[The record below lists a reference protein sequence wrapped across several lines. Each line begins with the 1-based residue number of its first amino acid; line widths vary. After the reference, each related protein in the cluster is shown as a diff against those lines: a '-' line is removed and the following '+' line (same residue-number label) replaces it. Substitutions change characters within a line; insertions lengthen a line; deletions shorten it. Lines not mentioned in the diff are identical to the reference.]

1 MKTSF
6 IKTPFYKKSFFKKA
20 AIRAF
25 LVMAFFAVS
34 CSSLSIDPTR
44 ALVGAI
50 ESGMA
55 WSRASEDFTP
65 EQEYYLGRAVG
76 ANILSFY
83 TVYTARPALTN
94 YVNRICQTI
103 AINSPQPDIYNGYHV
118 AILDSDEINGFA
130 TSGGHIFLTRGLIA
144 CAESED
150 ALAAVIAHEIA
161 HILLQ
166 HSLEAIKKSRKTQAI
181 LTTAGSI
188 AGAIDNENIAALTDA
203 FGESIQSAISTMVN
217 SGYAQEQEFDAD
229 KTALALLADAGYD
242 PAALIEMLTVLKT
255 NQGRQ
260 PNKGFA
266 KTHPSPQARIDSA
279 ASAVSAYAVNDTR
292 SFRNARF
299 RQSM

>member
-1 MKTSF
+1 MMKKILAKRRVLCVLPVIAIF
-6 IKTPFYKKSFFKKA
+6 A
-20 AIRAF
+20 A
-25 LVMAFFAVS
+25 S
-34 CSSLSIDPTR
+34 CSSFSIDPAR
-44 ALVGAI
+44 ALSGAI
-50 ESGMA
+50 ESGKA
-55 WSRASEDFTP
+55 WSRAGEEFTP

-83 TVYTARPALTN
+83 KVYTANPALTG

-103 AINSPQPDIYNGYHV
+103 AINSPLPDIYNGYHV

-161 HILLQ
+161 HIQLQ
-166 HSLEAIKKSRKTQAI
+166 HSLEAIKKGRKTQAI

-188 AGAIDNENIAALTDA
+188 AGAIDNDNIAALTDA

-217 SGYAQEQEFDAD
+217 SGYARDQEFDAD
-229 KTALALLADAGYD
+229 KTALGLMAEAGYD

-255 NQGRQ
+255 NQGGQ
-260 PNKGFA
+260 PNRGFA
-266 KTHPSPQARIDSA
+266 KTHPSPQDRINSA
-279 ASAVSAYAVNDTR
+279 ANAVPSYTVNDTR
-292 SFRNARF
+292 SFRGTRF
-299 RQSM
+299 RQSIRG